1 MPNKKIQTDAKNARL
16 ILALA
21 SKIESDEERTYG
33 NKSKAISIQDEVLYA
48 AEVIEDE
55 KFLRH
60 SKRKLPRNKI
70 VQITVGY
77 GSSRIGKIVR
87 EADGKWNRKAK
98 VWELPYER
106 PWSWD
111 WRKVW

>member
-1 MPNKKIQTDAKNARL
+1 MRREPTAINPRRFRF
-16 ILALA
+16 
-21 SKIESDEERTYG
+21 RTRY
-33 NKSKAISIQDEVLYA
+33 YTT

-60 SKRKLPRNKI
+60 SKRKPPRNKI

-87 EADGKWNRKAK
+87 EAGGKWNRKAK
-98 VWELPYER
+98 VWELPYEM